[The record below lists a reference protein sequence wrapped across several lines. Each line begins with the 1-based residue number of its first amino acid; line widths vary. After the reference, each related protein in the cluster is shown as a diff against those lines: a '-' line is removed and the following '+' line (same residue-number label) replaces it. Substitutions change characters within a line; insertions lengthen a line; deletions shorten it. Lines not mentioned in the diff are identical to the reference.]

1 MFLGEDSTPPLT
13 LRAQEGVWAER
24 RQMGA
29 SNARPEPRNG
39 ARRRLPRR
47 PEGEHTAGRWG
58 LTPQIRLSFISKQ
71 LWAFLEA
78 GRALSSSAGRNMSSL
93 EVSKWRKDRLF
104 PSSQLPCLSR

>member
-1 MFLGEDSTPPLT
+1 
-13 LRAQEGVWAER
+13 
-24 RQMGA
+24 MGA